1 MQNENNTIFDD
12 VIRTIQERHPKL
24 LLPLFNE
31 VFHTNYDDNE
41 PIYRLPEEYRKVVSK
56 VIADSCNMVQNH
68 VYHIEFQST
77 PDGNMVIR
85 MLEYDFMIGLS
96 KIENKDGNFRMK
108 LPQSCIVYIR
118 NTSHQ
123 ECHAQMELEL
133 ADQTTVLYKVPVVHM
148 QNVSLDEIFEK
159 KLYIYLPFYIMRYEK
174 QYALIEQDEKKRA
187 HFYQEYA
194 NILERLQVSLITDI
208 SLYRDLYDLMRKLVD
223 YMLKKQVQLK
233 EGVDNIMGGKVLP
246 LPSDVLREA
255 ESRGIVK
262 GEVIGKNKNIVS
274 LTRKK
279 YAKQMDVKS
288 IADFMEEDETTIQK
302 IVDIIENDP
311 NASDDDI
318 VAKVFLS

>member
-1 MQNENNTIFDD
+1 MQHENNTIFDD

-118 NTSHQ
+118 NTSRQ

-133 ADQTTVLYKVPVVHM
+133 ADQTTVLYKVPVIHM
-148 QNVSLDEIFEK
+148 QNISLDEIFEK

-174 QYALIEQDEKKRA
+174 QYNLIEQDEKKRE

-194 NILERLQVSLITDI
+194 NILERLQVSLKTDI
-208 SLYRDLYDLMRKLVD
+208 SLYRDLYELMRKLVD
-223 YMLKKQVQLK
+223 YMLKKQTQLK

-255 ESRGIVK
+255 ESK
-262 GEVIGKNKNIVS
+262 GKNKNIVS

-279 YAKQMDVKS
+279 YTKQMDVKS
-288 IADFMEEDETTIQK
+288 IADFMEEDEVTIQK

-311 NASDDDI
+311 NASDEDI
-318 VAKVFLS
+318 VAKVFV